1 MIHRKTIDMKRDSI
15 SMQATK
21 PRRMDITMS
30 IPEQQALSGERDP
43 GSPGVGRRC
52 GNAGLAAVI

>member
-1 MIHRKTIDMKRDSI
+1 MKRDSI

-52 GNAGLAAVI
+52 GNAGRAAVI